1 MFDKPITLDR
11 FARILL
17 AGIFI
22 LAVFYI
28 LNILRDVLL
37 PFCIATVLAYLLY
50 PLVYFF
56 QHRMKLRHRPI
67 AILFTLIVVLA
78 ALFGLYELVIPPML
92 DELGKANTLIVK
104 YISGGSR
111 VTTIPEA
118 IDRFISNNVNFQQL
132 NEYLNEE
139 NITNLTKTILPR
151 FWVVLSQSVNIL
163 FNIFASLIILLYM
176 CFILLDYEALSV
188 GWINL
193 LPSRRR
199 KGVSKLVTDVK
210 ISMNRY
216 FRGQALIALCVAI
229 LTCIGFLI
237 IDLPMAIAMGLFVGI
252 LTLVPYLKV
261 VALIPTILLTF
272 LKSADTGQSFWLLL
286 GLLIAV
292 LAVVQIIED
301 TYLVPKIMGKIT
313 GLNPAII
320 LLSLS
325 IWGSLLGITG
335 MIIALPIT
343 SLLLSYYRRYRLHM
357 DELEQEEK
365 DPERADEPHVIP

>member
-1 MFDKPITLDR
+1 MFNKPMTFDR
-11 FARILL
+11 FARTVL
-17 AGIFI
+17 AGVII

-28 LNILRDVLL
+28 LNVLSDVLL
-37 PFCIATVLAYLLY
+37 PFCIASLLAYLLY
-50 PLVYFF
+50 PLVFFF
-56 QHRMKLRHRPI
+56 QHRMKLRNRPLS
-67 AILFTLIVVLA
+67 ILFTMILVLA
-78 ALFGLYELVIPPML
+78 ALFGLYELVVPPML
-92 DELGKANTLIVK
+92 DELGKANALVAK
-104 YISGGSR
+104 YLSGSSR

-118 IDRFISNNVNFQQL
+118 IERFFSRNINFHQL
-132 NEYLNEE
+132 NELLNEE
-139 NITNLTKTILPR
+139 NLANLTKTVLPR
-151 FWVVLSQSVNIL
+151 FWAVLSQSVNIL
-163 FNIFASLIILLYM
+163 FNILASLIILLYM
-176 CFILLDYEALSV
+176 CFILLDYEALSE
-188 GWINL
+188 GWIKL

-199 KGVSKLVTDVK
+199 ESVSKLVNDVK

-216 FRGQALIALCVAI
+216 FRGQALIALCVAV

-286 GLLIAV
+286 VLLIAV

-301 TYLVPKIMGKIT
+301 AFLVPKIMGKIT

-343 SLLLSYYRRYRLHM
+343 SLLLSYYRRYRLHK
-357 DELEQEEK
+357 DGYEEGK
-365 DPERADEPHVIP
+365 TGQKEE